1 MYENIVISR
10 RQLRFTYFFAE
21 VFSIIITTLIIIII
35 IIIKV
40 IMTIKII
47 IAVVKILSTK
57 SPTTL
62 N

>member
-35 IIIKV
+35 IKV
-40 IMTIKII
+40 IMIIKII
-47 IAVVKILSTK
+47 ITVVKILSTK
-57 SPTTL
+57 SSTIL